1 MKGYRNNYKDMKPN
15 VAKHVGQE
23 IFNATLNGATAETV
37 NNRLHYAG
45 VTNPNGQAVHI
56 SEEHL
61 QQMKRSIRDV
71 FAHVQDFAPHRMG
84 EAIDMTISM
93 HTGGLRGP
101 WYVKWYIPYALK
113 TGAPLWAP
121 NAEAQKIVQELKQ
134 FEEQKKNNPIPTIVD
149 GERVAP

>member
-23 IFNATLNGATAETV
+23 IFNATLNGSNAETI

-45 VTNPNGQAVHI
+45 ITNPNGSAVYI

-61 QQMKRSIRDV
+61 SQMKKSIKDV
-71 FAHVQDFAPHRMG
+71 FSYVQDYAPHRLN

-101 WYVKWYIPYALK
+101 WYVKWYVPYALK
-113 TGAPLWAP
+113 TGAPLWVP
-121 NAEAQKIVQELKQ
+121 NAEAQKVVQELRQ
-134 FEEQKKNNPIPTIVD
+134 YEEQKKSNPVPTIVD
-149 GERVAP
+149 GERVAL